1 MTDIEPLAIFM
12 FPQSGPSC
20 KNAQLTHV
28 DHKLGLE
35 ATQQT
40 GLQKP
45 GKGQKAFFWV
55 QLLGAAGLGEGEDD
69 SSSHDESTYE
79 EDLEFVH

>member
-1 MTDIEPLAIFM
+1 M
-12 FPQSGPSC
+12 
-20 KNAQLTHV
+20 
-28 DHKLGLE
+28 E

-55 QLLGAAGLGEGEDD
+55 QLLGAAGLGEGAAGLGEGEDD

-79 EDLEFVH
+79 EDLDFVH